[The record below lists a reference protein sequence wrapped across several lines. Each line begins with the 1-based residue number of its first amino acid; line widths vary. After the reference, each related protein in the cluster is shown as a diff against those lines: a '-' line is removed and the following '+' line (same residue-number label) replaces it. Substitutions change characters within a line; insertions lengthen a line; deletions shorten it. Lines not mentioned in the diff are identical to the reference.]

1 MAFSQIT
8 IPLANGESGVIQQID
23 FGIPHFGIIR
33 DNREEVLKVVHLTQ
47 RIVAL
52 RIIDIDQQVV

>member
-8 IPLANGESGVIQQID
+8 IPLADGESDVIQQID

-33 DNREEVLKVVHLTQ
+33 DNREEVLKVMHLTQ